1 MEFMK
6 GINNSF
12 QQVIIKDL
20 AKNIFQRDLNSNF
33 NKYNNLFKIRNGNPI
48 YENKGLFNLQ

>member
-1 MEFMK
+1 MK

-20 AKNIFQRDLNSNF
+20 AKNILQRDLNSNF